1 MKNMKVSMKLIVAF
15 SIVLALTLAVGVVGI
30 VGLLQMNAAA
40 EDMYT
45 NKSKPLGELTVAI
58 EYFQRIRVQTRN
70 AVIYTGDTAQLQTVD
85 SDLNNRLN
93 SFEGSMAIYTPTI
106 ATDEGKA
113 TAAEAMDLYNNTMR
127 PGVLNVLA
135 RAKQNAPIS
144 ELMGYLANTNA
155 AAEQIATDLEHLVTL
170 RMGVME
176 SGNAQ
181 NQSLGNMLLYVII
194 GAIALAVAVGMILAF
209 YISGL
214 ISKPLL
220 VLSAFM
226 KKAGTTGDITLTQAD
241 KDTIGTFGKAKDETG
256 ETITNAAAFVAH
268 VNNVADMLAT
278 ISDGDLTRDL
288 RVLSESDTMGVSL
301 RKMLENLNNMFGE
314 IHVSTS
320 QVSSGSK
327 QIADGA
333 QALAQGSTEQAAAV
347 EQLSSSI
354 SEIADKTKENAA
366 MADKAATL
374 SESIRQNAE
383 KGSNQMGQ
391 MTQAVKEI
399 NDASQ
404 AISKVIKT
412 IDDIAFQTNILALNA
427 AVEAARAGQHG
438 KGFAVVAEEVRSL
451 ASKSA
456 AAAKDTAELI
466 ENSMEKA
473 GLGAKIAGETAAS
486 LGEIVS
492 GINESSALV
501 SDIAKSSEEQS
512 LGIAQINKGIDQVA
526 QVVQQNSATSEESA
540 AAAEEMSSQ
549 SNMLEELIQ
558 QFKIKNDSVSRRS
571 PALASP
577 SRSPSRQIEFPEKSA
592 YLPTGAGGYGKY

>member
-1 MKNMKVSMKLIVAF
+1 MQ
-15 SIVLALTLAVGVVGI
+15 VLAKYGNQSDELGQTI
-30 VGLLQMNAAA
+30 AATDVFLKRIN
-40 EDMYT
+40 EV
-45 NKSKPLGELTVAI
+45 SKALETVA
-58 EYFQRIRVQTRN
+58 
-70 AVIYTGDTAQLQTVD
+70 
-85 SDLNNRLN
+85 
-93 SFEGSMAIYTPTI
+93 
-106 ATDEGKA
+106 
-113 TAAEAMDLYNNTMR
+113 
-127 PGVLNVLA
+127 
-135 RAKQNAPIS
+135 
-144 ELMGYLANTNA
+144 
-155 AAEQIATDLEHLVTL
+155 
-170 RMGVME
+170 
-176 SGNAQ
+176 
-181 NQSLGNMLLYVII
+181 
-194 GAIALAVAVGMILAF
+194 
-209 YISGL
+209 
-214 ISKPLL
+214 
-220 VLSAFM
+220 
-226 KKAGTTGDITLTQAD
+226 
-241 KDTIGTFGKAKDETG
+241 
-256 ETITNAAAFVAH
+256 
-268 VNNVADMLAT
+268 
-278 ISDGDLTRDL
+278 DGDLTASFSP
-288 RVLSESDTMGVSL
+288 LSAEDTLGLSL
-301 RKMLENLNNMFGE
+301 QKMTENLNAMFGD
-314 IHVSTS
+314 INNSTN
-320 QVSSGSK
+320 QVASGSK

-333 QALAQGSTEQAAAV
+333 QALAQGSTQQAAAV

-354 SEIADKTKENAA
+354 GEIAEKTKENAA

-374 SESIRQNAE
+374 SESIRHNAE

-526 QVVQQNSATSEESA
+526 QVVQQKSATAEESA

-558 QFKIKNDSVSRRS
+558 QFKFKDSDARRPQLGS
-571 PALASP
+571 APTAKALP
-577 SRSPSRQIEFPEKSA
+577 
-592 YLPTGAGGYGKY
+592 LNGYGKY